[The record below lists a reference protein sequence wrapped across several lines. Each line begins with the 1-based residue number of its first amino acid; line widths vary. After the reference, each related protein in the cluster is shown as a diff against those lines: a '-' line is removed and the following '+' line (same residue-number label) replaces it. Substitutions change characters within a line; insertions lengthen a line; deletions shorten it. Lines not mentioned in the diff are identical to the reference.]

1 MTVVESFHTQTSLAE
16 ASAAP
21 APVAAPS
28 APPIHD
34 DGPMPAAAG
43 PYLDRLGSVWILMPD
58 GGWCYAATG
67 VLYSKRRRADVTRNA
82 PFTPLYTL
90 QAAAAA
96 IAAEAD
102 REHAA
107 SGRYSNLIADDSAVL
122 RRLAA
127 GRAIDELI

>member
-1 MTVVESFHTQTSLAE
+1 MTVVDSSRSVE
-16 ASAAP
+16 APAAP
-21 APVAAPS
+21 AAEPNV
-28 APPIHD
+28 PPIHD
-34 DGPMPAAAG
+34 DGPLPAAAG

-58 GGWCYAATG
+58 GGWCYTATG
-67 VLYSKRRRADVTRNA
+67 VIYTKRRRTDVSRNA

-90 QAAAAA
+90 QAAAVL

-122 RRLAA
+122 RRLVA
-127 GRAIDELI
+127 GRAIGELL